1 MARGILVV
9 CEQREGEIKRA
20 THEALSEASRLAAAL
35 GGEVAA
41 LLIGD
46 KVKAKAASLAAFG
59 AKKVFVAD
67 DARLGGYAV
76 DAYTNV
82 AKKVCDDF
90 RPDFILLP
98 ATALGKD
105 LAPRLAARLGAGLAS
120 DVIRTEVTDGSL
132 VLTRP
137 IFAGKALLSLK
148 VTSQPQVITLRP
160 KVMALAE
167 PDAALSADVQDVALA
182 GLLDTIRTTIIKTE
196 KAATGRPDVSEAD
209 IIISGGRGT
218 KAPENFKVLEELADL
233 LGAAVG
239 ASRAAVD
246 AGWRDHQDQVGQTG
260 KTVTPNLYIA
270 CGISGAIQHLAGM
283 LSSKCIVAINKD
295 SEAPIFQVCDYGI
308 VGDLFEILPLFTEE
322 CRAVKSRS

>member
-1 MARGILVV
+1 MPQGILVI
-9 CEQREGEIKRA
+9 CEQRDGDIKRS
-20 THEALSEASRLAAAL
+20 THEALSEASRLATAL

-41 LLIGD
+41 LLVGQN
-46 KVKAKAASLAAFG
+46 VKPKAASLAAFG
-59 AKKVFVAD
+59 ARRVFVAD
-67 DARLGGYAV
+67 DARLAGYAA
-76 DAYTNV
+76 DAYVNV
-82 AKKVCDDF
+82 AKKVCDDLK
-90 RPDFILLP
+90 PGLILLP
-98 ATALGKD
+98 ATATGKD
-105 LAPRLAARLGAGLAS
+105 LSPRLAARLGAGLAS
-120 DVIRTEVTDGSL
+120 DVIKLEPADGG
-132 VLTRP
+132 VVATRP
-137 IFAGKALLSLK
+137 IFAGKALQTLR
-148 VTSQPQVITLRP
+148 VTSAPQVITLRP
-160 KVMALAE
+160 KVMALAA
-167 PDAALSADVQDVALA
+167 PDASAAADVQDVALD
-182 GLLDTIRTTIIKTE
+182 GLLDVIRTTVTKTE

-209 IIISGGRGT
+209 IIVSGGRGT
-218 KAPENFKVLEELADL
+218 KAPENFKVLEDLADL

-295 SEAPIFQVCDYGI
+295 PEAPIFQVCDYGI